1 MKIVD
6 VGAVL
11 LEPVSWVLVKVR
23 TDEGITGIGEAYHGA
38 GVHHIA
44 VDERLTQRA
53 LIGQDPRNVDKL
65 FRDMKSSMSASGYYQ
80 GAVMSAISGIEMAL
94 WDITGQAIGVPIWQ
108 LLGGAYRDS
117 IRMYNDCHAGDEDDN
132 PESWV
137 AKAKEVEARGFD
149 AIKFDIDPRPDRR
162 DHYNR
167 TMSNSDIAFHIEV
180 VTALRE
186 ALHPNTDLLIDA
198 HWAYAPHDILKVA
211 YAFEA
216 LDLMWLEDPIPA
228 ENVAALK
235 EVKNATRT
243 PICTGENL
251 YTRHG
256 FRELVETQATDIISP
271 DLAKAGGL
279 SEGPAHRRFGRHLL
293 YPNFTAQHLQSDR
306 HGGHVPH
313 VRRFAQLSSVGV
325 PPPRQRVVEQPHGGT
340 RPDRQ
345 RAHPLAAGSRSW
357 SHTRRGGGSQRGA
370 RGSRLLRRGV
380 ELTCRL
386 TTSSA
391 ASGCFCSSCGQ
402 GPPSTS

>member
-1 MKIVD
+1 MKIVG

-11 LEPVSWVLVKVR
+11 LQPMPWVLVRVH
-23 TDEGITGIGEAYHGA
+23 TDVGITGLGEAYHGA

-94 WDITGQAIGVPIWQ
+94 WDIAGQAIGVPIWQ

-117 IRMYNDCHAGDEDDN
+117 IRLYNDCHAGDELDD

-137 AKAKEVEARGFD
+137 AKAKQVEARGFD

-162 DHYNR
+162 DLYNR
-167 TMSNSDIAFHIEV
+167 TMSNSDIAFHLEV
-180 VTALRE
+180 VTAIRE

-216 LDLMWLEDPIPA
+216 LNLMWLEDPIPA

-235 EVKNATRT
+235 EVKTATRT

-256 FRELVETQATDIISP
+256 FRELVETQAADIIAP

-279 SEGPAHRRFGRHLL
+279 SEGRRIADLADIYYIPISPHNICSPIGTVAMCHACAAS
-293 YPNFTAQHLQSDR
+293 PNFQVLEFHHLDNELWNSLTVERDLIANGRIPLPQTP
-306 HGGHVPH
+306 G
-313 VRRFAQLSSVGV
+313 LGV
-325 PPPRQRVVEQPHGGT
+325 ALDEDV
-340 RPDRQ
+340 
-345 RAHPLAAGSRSW
+345 A
-357 SHTRRGGGSQRGA
+357 RGA
-370 RGSRLLRRGV
+370 VREDLGFFDPEPR
-380 ELTCRL
+380 
-386 TTSSA
+386 
-391 ASGCFCSSCGQ
+391 
-402 GPPSTS
+402 

>member
-11 LEPVSWVLVKVR
+11 LKPVGWVLVKVR
-23 TDEGITGIGEAYHGA
+23 TDEGIVGIGEAYHGA

-65 FRDMKSSMSASGYYQ
+65 FRDMKTSMSASGYYQ

-108 LLGGAYRDS
+108 LLGGAYRNS
-117 IRMYNDCHAGDEDDN
+117 IRMYNDCHAGEENDN
-132 PESWV
+132 PESWA
-137 AKAKEVEARGFD
+137 AKAKMVENRGFD
-149 AIKFDIDPRPDRR
+149 AIKFDIDPRPTRR
-162 DHYNR
+162 DDYNR

-180 VTALRE
+180 VTAIRESLRPE
-186 ALHPNTDLLIDA
+186 TDLLIDA

-211 YAFEA
+211 YALEK

-228 ENVAALK
+228 ENIAALK
-235 EVKNATRT
+235 EVKMATRT

-256 FRELVETQATDIISP
+256 FRELIETQAVDIISP

-279 SEGPAHRRFGRHLL
+279 SEGRRIADLADIYYVPISPHNICSPIGTVAMCHVCAAS
-293 YPNFTAQHLQSDR
+293 PNFQVLEFHHLDNQLWNTLTVERDLITNGHIALPQSPGLGITLDE
-306 HGGHVPH
+306 
-313 VRRFAQLSSVGV
+313 SVA
-325 PPPRQRVVEQPHGGT
+325 RK
-340 RPDRQ
+340 
-345 RAHPLAAGSRSW
+345 ASREDL
-357 SHTRRGGGSQRGA
+357 G
-370 RGSRLLRRGV
+370 
-380 ELTCRL
+380 
-386 TTSSA
+386 
-391 ASGCFCSSCGQ
+391 FFK
-402 GPPSTS
+402 